1 VDLYPAI
8 DLRGGRVVRLS
19 QGEAARETSYHT
31 DPVAQA
37 EQFVADGARWLH
49 VVDLDRAFGTGDNL
63 TVIRSIVSGVGGQTS
78 IQVGGGIRSLEA
90 LTAVLELGVS
100 RAVLGTAVVTDPA
113 LVPSAL
119 RAVGEN
125 RLAVGLDTKGGY
137 IAIRGWVET
146 TPFSALDIC
155 RRVLDAGM
163 KTIIYTDVAR
173 DGMLAGPDL
182 EGACE
187 LKALGAAVIVSG
199 GVGSLTDL
207 MAAKPLGLAG
217 VIVGRALYEG
227 KIQVRQALNLLRQ

>member
-1 VDLYPAI
+1 MDLYPAI

-19 QGEAARETSYHT
+19 QGEAARETSYHA

-63 TVIRSIVSGVGGQTS
+63 TVIQSIVSRVGGQTGV
-78 IQVGGGIRSLEA
+78 QVGGGIRSLEA
-90 LTAVLELGVS
+90 LTAVLELGVR

-113 LVPSAL
+113 LVPRAL
-119 RAVGEN
+119 QAVGEK

-146 TPFSALDIC
+146 TPFSAVDIC

-163 KTIIYTDVAR
+163 QTIIYTDVGR

-182 EGACE
+182 EGARE
-187 LKALGAAVIVSG
+187 LKALGAAVILSG